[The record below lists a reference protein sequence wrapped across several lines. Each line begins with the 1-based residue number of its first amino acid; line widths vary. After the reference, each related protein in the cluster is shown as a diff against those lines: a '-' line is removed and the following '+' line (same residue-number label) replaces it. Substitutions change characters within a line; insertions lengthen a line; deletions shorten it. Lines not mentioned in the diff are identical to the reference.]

1 MKPAKEASLKR
12 EIAVLEKDLNH
23 LRCYSLEVEARSLK
37 VQELFLECLMKNKEA
52 IVNADHYLEELTAL
66 QEIEDDIEDYRIH

>member
-1 MKPAKEASLKR
+1 MKTAKEASLKR
-12 EIAVLEKDLNH
+12 EIAALENDLDH
-23 LRCYSLEVEARSLK
+23 LRCYSLGVEARSLK